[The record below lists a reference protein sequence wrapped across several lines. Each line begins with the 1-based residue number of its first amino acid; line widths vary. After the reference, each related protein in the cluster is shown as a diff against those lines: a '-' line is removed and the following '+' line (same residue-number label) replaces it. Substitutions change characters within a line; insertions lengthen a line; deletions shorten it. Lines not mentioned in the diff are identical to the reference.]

1 MGRLRVKPKLDR
13 SVLMPLIRE
22 LEAKGM
28 TQEQIAVE
36 CGCAQTTVQK
46 WLFAEKPD
54 DRQKKVV
61 VLARTTTSEKT
72 AGEIADG
79 CRRARPDADGMQR
92 RAAP

>member
-54 DRQKKVV
+54 DRQK
-61 VLARTTTSEKT
+61 
-72 AGEIADG
+72 DG
-79 CRRARPDADGMQR
+79 RRRARLSADGMQR

>member
-54 DRQKKVV
+54 DRQK
-61 VLARTTTSEKT
+61 
-72 AGEIADG
+72 DG
-79 CRRARPDADGMQR
+79 RRRARLPADGMQR

>member
-1 MGRLRVKPKLDR
+1 MRAGLRGGPVVMGRLRVKPKLDR

-54 DRQKKVV
+54 DQQK
-61 VLARTTTSEKT
+61 
-72 AGEIADG
+72 DG
-79 CRRARPDADGMQR
+79 RRRARLSADGMQR

>member
-54 DRQKKVV
+54 DQQK
-61 VLARTTTSEKT
+61 
-72 AGEIADG
+72 DG
-79 CRRARPDADGMQR
+79 RRRARLPADGMQR

>member
-54 DRQKKVV
+54 DRQK
-61 VLARTTTSEKT
+61 
-72 AGEIADG
+72 DG

>member
-54 DRQKKVV
+54 DQQK
-61 VLARTTTSEKT
+61 
-72 AGEIADG
+72 DG
-79 CRRARPDADGMQR
+79 RRRARLSADGMQR